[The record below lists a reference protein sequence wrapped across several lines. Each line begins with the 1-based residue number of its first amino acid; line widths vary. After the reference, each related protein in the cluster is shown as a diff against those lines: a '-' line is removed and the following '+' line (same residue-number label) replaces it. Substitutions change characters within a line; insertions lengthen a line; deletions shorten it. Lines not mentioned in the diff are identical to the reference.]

1 MSLIT
6 VIGDGLTV
14 AYNNKD
20 IPPSVSG
27 WLSIAPE
34 AARRTLARPVVA

>member
-27 WLSIAPE
+27 WLSIANLKL
-34 AARRTLARPVVA
+34 RDVR